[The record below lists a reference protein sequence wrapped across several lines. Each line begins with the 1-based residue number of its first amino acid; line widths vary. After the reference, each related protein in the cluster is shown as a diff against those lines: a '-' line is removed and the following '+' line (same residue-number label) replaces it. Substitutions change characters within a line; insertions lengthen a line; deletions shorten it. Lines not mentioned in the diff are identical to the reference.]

1 MKKVF
6 FGSFVFFILLLFSSK
21 CWSDD
26 IPTSY
31 TIKLTQDLINNGGSV
46 TLENID
52 SKKIYIQ
59 AQLQDP
65 LELNRYYGQFFTY
78 NCDTDNRYFVHLQAS
93 EILDKTNEY
102 TVTAFPNPK
111 EFFPSP
117 STNLLIQNNSSD
129 RTGIVFWDKLRRDA
143 EDMNKFVTVTCQKTS
158 NNNGSYNLNFTFPKI
173 YQQLIRFDTAKPIKF
188 YAISSTYTNFVYFQ
202 RSSVLDPSVCPP
214 QSR

>member
-26 IPTSY
+26 ILTSY
-31 TIKLTQDLINNGGSV
+31 TIILTQDLINNGGSV

-59 AQLQDP
+59 ALLQDP
-65 LELNRYYGQFFTY
+65 SELILSYGQFFTY
-78 NCDTDNRYFVHLQAS
+78 NCDTDHPYFVHLQAS
-93 EILDKTNEY
+93 QILDKTNEY

-117 STNLLIQNNSSD
+117 STTSLIPNNNSD
-129 RTGIVFWDKLRRDA
+129 PTGIMFWDKLRDA
-143 EDMNKFVTVTCQKTS
+143 EDMNKFVRVTCQKTS
-158 NNNGSYNLNFTFPKI
+158 NNDGSYNLNFTFPKI
-173 YQQLIRFDTAKPIKF
+173 FQSLIKFDTDKPKKF

-214 QSR
+214 PSR